1 MATQTFSNSQFLKQ
15 HFGCFG
21 FEVDKA
27 KETYPVTGKMHVEIP
42 KDVTTEELKE
52 IENALAKTIAAE
64 LNCNPE
70 QIEVM
75 VDPETGVATFV
86 VKTNN
91 PTLAE
96 EMQKVLKTTD
106 FVEHVNKGI
115 GENCENLPAR
125 IADNLAINDMNVT
138 FFVPKPQTDKQ
149 FQNFHFSLSL
159 KI

>member
-1 MATQTFSNSQFLKQ
+1 MVWKAQRFRFSNCQ
-15 HFGCFG
+15 HFDCFV

-96 EMQKVLKTTD
+96 EMQKVLTTTD
-106 FVEHVNKGI
+106 SVEHVNKGI
-115 GENCENLPAR
+115 GENC
-125 IADNLAINDMNVT
+125 
-138 FFVPKPQTDKQ
+138 
-149 FQNFHFSLSL
+149 
-159 KI
+159 